1 VAGALILSCSAVWAA
16 PPRTNDTEDQR
27 LVLFD
32 GKQVTGRI
40 IAPDHPT
47 ELEALAIEKLTD
59 TARRVFGFELPVVAA
74 SGIRDLSQSIV
85 IGTPASNT
93 VLGRLQLPID
103 PAAREGFLIQRVAD
117 GRGPGLAL
125 VSAGARGVL
134 NAAVFLAE
142 FLMQSHGGVVAVQTA
157 TVRRQ
162 SPIRLRGTYA
172 LPCWG
177 LAPRYTRQD
186 WEHVIDTMAEDG
198 MNFIY
203 FMLSG
208 LFRSKLFPESF
219 IYPETP
225 LTTEDIRLLIQH
237 AHSRG
242 IDFYLGMGVFAWF
255 GVDDIAKYHAE
266 FRDIGVPYM
275 SRTLP
280 AGRQAMKS
288 YLLELHDAFPEAD
301 GMWLEIGDEDKSDD
315 ADYACKNPVCQTPLD
330 DFGSTM
336 SGQVSTSFLKEFS
349 AELWKTHPQAKLVW
363 GIGYQATKWDVK
375 YYEDLRQNFRDPRYY
390 FLDVRENWAL
400 PDHEG
405 VLRPLR
411 DLSPNILHWDQYYRF
426 PLRDIGDRARR
437 VFEDGLAGYVVAFEP
452 GFNSHSVYGRSIPF
466 PVDAIPYRLTRFA
479 YREFTFDPSLS
490 WTGFRQRLL
499 DSFFGDGANPEL
511 VDLTLTLFEFMRTGP
526 ISGYFAEFAALDPG
540 VSVAQPVDGSSYGKM
555 LKPRLAA
562 IEARLNAMEPGL
574 GPRAKSMGLPL
585 LRRTITDLRK
595 GYSIE

>member
-1 VAGALILSCSAVWAA
+1 MMTLCKVAGALILSCFAVWAA
-16 PPRTNDTEDQR
+16 PLRTNDAEDR
-27 LVLFD
+27 WLVLFD

-40 IAPDHPT
+40 IAPDHPI
-47 ELEALAIEKLTD
+47 ELEVLAIQKLTD
-59 TARRVFGFELPVVAA
+59 VARRVFGFELPVVAA
-74 SGIRDLSQSIV
+74 STTRDLSQSIV
-85 IGTPASNT
+85 IGTPASNA
-93 VLGRLQLPID
+93 VLGRLQLPVD
-103 PAAREGFLIQRVAD
+103 PAEREGFLIQRTAD
-117 GRGPGLAL
+117 GRGSALAL
-125 VSAGARGVL
+125 VSVGARGVL

-142 FLMQSHGGVVAVQTA
+142 FSMQSHGGVVAVQTA

-162 SPIRLRGTYA
+162 SPIRQRGIYA
-172 LPCWG
+172 VACWG

-186 WEHVIDTMAEDG
+186 WEHMIDTMAEDG
-198 MNFIY
+198 INFIY
-203 FMLSG
+203 FNFDG
-208 LFRSKLFPESF
+208 LFRSKLFPESL

-280 AGRQAMKS
+280 ASRQAMKS
-288 YLLELHDAFPEAD
+288 YLLELYDTFPEAD
-301 GMWLEIGDEDKSDD
+301 GMWLEIGDEGE
-315 ADYACKNPVCQTPLD
+315 YGCKNPVCLTPLD
-330 DFGSTM
+330 DFGSTV
-336 SGQVSTSFLKEFS
+336 SGQVSTAFLKEFS
-349 AELWKTHPQAKLVW
+349 TELWKTHPQAKLGW
-363 GIGYQATKWDVK
+363 AIGYPEAHKWDVK

-390 FLDVRENWAL
+390 FLDGRQNWVL
-400 PDHEG
+400 QDHEG
-405 VLRPLR
+405 VLKPLR
-411 DLSPNILHWDQYYRF
+411 ELSPNAMHWDQYYKLA
-426 PLRDIGDRARR
+426 LRDIGERARR
-437 VFEDGLAGYVVAFEP
+437 VWEDGLAGYVVAFEP

-490 WTGFRQRLL
+490 WTGFRLRLL

-526 ISGYFAEFAALDPG
+526 ISGYFTELTE
-540 VSVAQPVDGSSYGKM
+540 PVDGSGYGKM

-562 IEARLNAMEPGL
+562 IEARLNGMEPGL
-574 GPRAKSMGLPL
+574 GPRAKSVGLPL